1 MLLPELIGKEQW
13 NELIENAS
21 ILQRENRGIK
31 VYLLPGQHVIKLF
44 RVKRILSWSFVY
56 PYSMRFARNSKR
68 LRARGIPTVQVERV
82 FYCHSIKRHGV
93 IYSLMPGQSLHDL
106 LSKQSPDPQLMKEL
120 ADFMFRLHTKGVYFR
135 SLHLGNVIRMP
146 DGRLGLID
154 IADMR
159 FRPWPLISNARARN
173 FRHLFRSTDYNQPML
188 EYGYRNFMRDYL
200 QVGEMRSRQL
210 ENLTRALKRQG
221 ESWI

>member
-1 MLLPELIGKEQW
+1 MLFPELIGKQQW

-135 SLHLGNVIRMP
+135 SLHLGNFPFTLCITETANETSKIP
-146 DGRLGLID
+146 E
-154 IADMR
+154 
-159 FRPWPLISNARARN
+159 SN
-173 FRHLFRSTDYNQPML
+173 FRKPSPDTIDQFMLYFQRSIHRFKTDINQTFL
-188 EYGYRNFMRDYL
+188 YERKFHTQYTFEL
-200 QVGEMRSRQL
+200 V
-210 ENLTRALKRQG
+210 
-221 ESWI
+221 